1 MDAAAVLRAARDRA
15 QLTRQGLADLA
26 GTSASAIGEFEV
38 GKRSPTVA
46 TVNRLVAACGSQI
59 RASLEPLLAHVDER
73 HDRMLSSVPEVDVE
87 GLERF
92 AGSLSNEAGCFQPYG
107 APNRRHGPV
116 TWAFDGAT
124 ALALHGLAA
133 QSYGV
138 GLVAVLDD
146 GLRSWL
152 SGTLCGSKHFLSW
165 WEGDLEHLR
174 RAAGDWTHGGLGTCV
189 LRVVEVLPTLV
200 QLVPEG
206 GTRALPVVTVDEV
219 ERAHPQY
226 AEVLKRWRERDV
238 A

>member
-1 MDAAAVLRAARDRA
+1 MEAALVLKAARKRA
-15 QLTRQGLADLA
+15 ELTRQGLADLA
-26 GTSASAIGEFEV
+26 GTSVSAIGELEA
-38 GKRSPTVA
+38 GKRSPTV
-46 TVNRLVAACGSQI
+46 TTMNRLVAACGLQI

-73 HDRMLSSVPEVDVE
+73 LDRMLSSVPEVDVE

-92 AGSLSNEAGCFQPYG
+92 AGSLNDEPGCFKPFG

-124 ALALHGLAA
+124 ALALQGLAVE
-133 QSYGV
+133 SGGV

-152 SGTLCGSKHFLSW
+152 WGTLCGSKHFLSW
-165 WEGDLEHLR
+165 WEGDLEHLQ

-206 GTRALPVVTVDEV
+206 GIRALPVITVDEV